1 MTMFLQHL
9 HLQNFRNYRSQSV
22 AFTAPKTILLGDNA
36 QGKSNLLEAVELLA
50 TLKSHRTSR
59 DRDLVQEGANL
70 GSIKAQ
76 LQRDLGVSELSLVL
90 RSAGRRSALVNGE
103 NLKRQQDFLGNLNAV
118 QFSSLDI
125 DLVRGGPGGRRI
137 WIDTLLTQLEP
148 VYAYILQQY
157 NQVLKQRNAFI
168 KTPSADASDA
178 AVTERYSSEIS
189 VANNADANDMG
200 ANNAGIESLAT
211 SAQAAIWDAQLAT
224 AGTRVIRRRSR
235 VLQRLIPLA
244 QSWHQSISGDAEQLT
259 IAYQP
264 NVPMLE
270 DDPTVIQQ
278 TFLEKIQSRAVAE
291 FYQHTS
297 LVGPHRDDIDFVINQ
312 TPARQYGSQGQ
323 QRTLVLSLKLAE
335 LELIESVIG
344 EPPLLLLDDVLAEL
358 DLKRQNQLL
367 ETIQDRF
374 QTLITTTHLGSFDSQ
389 WLKSSQILTVEQG
402 ALVPVP

>member
-1 MTMFLQHL
+1 MFLQHL
-9 HLQNFRNYRSQSV
+9 HLQNFRNYSSQSV
-22 AFTAPKTILLGDNA
+22 AFSAPKTILVGDNA
-36 QGKSNLLEAVELLA
+36 QGKSNLLEAVEMLA

-59 DRDLVQEGANL
+59 DRDLVKEGANI
-70 GSIKAQ
+70 GQIKAQ
-76 LQRDLGVSELSLVL
+76 LQRELGVSELSLTL
-90 RSAGRRSALVNGE
+90 KNAGRRTAVINGE
-103 NLKRQQDFLGNLNAV
+103 TLKRQQDFLGHLNAV

-168 KTPSADASDA
+168 KQHTA
-178 AVTERYSSEIS
+178 
-189 VANNADANDMG
+189 NADDLDDR
-200 ANNAGIESLAT
+200 IDTTLLT
-211 SAQAAIWDAQLAT
+211 SQQQQITHHNQSDQIQLSQMPTQMAIWDAQLAT
-224 AGTRVIRRRSR
+224 TGTRVTRRRSR
-235 VLQRLIPLA
+235 VLNRLIPLA
-244 QSWHQSISGDAEQLT
+244 QRWHQSISGDAEALT

-264 NVPMLE
+264 NVALIA
-270 DDPTVIQQ
+270 DDPAIIQQ
-278 TFLEKIQSRAVAE
+278 SFLEKIQSRAIAE
-291 FYQHTS
+291 YHQRTS

-335 LELIESVIG
+335 LELIEAVIG

-374 QTLITTTHLGSFDSQ
+374 QTIITTTHLGSFDAQ
-389 WLKSSQILTVEQG
+389 WLKASQILTVDQG
-402 ALVPVP
+402 RLVASS

>member
-9 HLQNFRNYRSQSV
+9 HLQNFRNYRAQSV

-76 LQRDLGVSELSLVL
+76 LQRELGVSELSLVL
-90 RSAGRRSALVNGE
+90 RSAGRRSAIVNTE
-103 NLKRQQDFLGNLNAV
+103 TLKRQQDFLGNLNAV

-168 KTPSADASDA
+168 KQQTAADSDFVAAESYGVMPGVTPDALPPSFPP
-178 AVTERYSSEIS
+178 
-189 VANNADANDMG
+189 
-200 ANNAGIESLAT
+200 

-235 VLQRLIPLA
+235 VLNRLIPLA
-244 QSWHQSISGDAEQLT
+244 QSWHQSISGAAEQLT
-259 IAYQP
+259 ISYQP

-270 DDPTVIQQ
+270 DDPALIQQ
-278 TFLEKIQSRAVAE
+278 AFLEKIQSRAVAE
-291 FYQHTS
+291 FHQHTS

-335 LELIESVIG
+335 LELIEAVIG

-358 DLKRQNQLL
+358 DLRRQNQLL

-374 QTLITTTHLGSFDSQ
+374 QTLITTTHLGAFDSQ
-389 WLKSSQILTVEQG
+389 WLRSSQILTVEQG
-402 ALVPVP
+402 ALVPAI